1 MFKILR
7 KVWLDIRIEKVNTHE
22 DVTMK
27 ALLDS
32 NAIKI
37 FIDREMAKKHG
48 FKMKLERPLKV
59 KNIDRTENSRGNIMY
74 QVKVNIFYKN
84 YVEKIKIDV
93 CNLGKTEVI
102 LGMSW
107 LQVHNLKIN
116 WEIEEMKITRYLLFY
131 GKNLVVKE
139 DIEQKKKMGK
149 KIRNIE
155 KADKEEWKQTIEEK
169 FDKEIK
175 LDKEKVKEIV
185 LQKFYK

>member
-74 QVKVNIFYKN
+74 
-84 YVEKIKIDV
+84 
-93 CNLGKTEVI
+93 
-102 LGMSW
+102 
-107 LQVHNLKIN
+107 
-116 WEIEEMKITRYLLFY
+116 
-131 GKNLVVKE
+131 
-139 DIEQKKKMGK
+139 
-149 KIRNIE
+149 
-155 KADKEEWKQTIEEK
+155 
-169 FDKEIK
+169 
-175 LDKEKVKEIV
+175 
-185 LQKFYK
+185 